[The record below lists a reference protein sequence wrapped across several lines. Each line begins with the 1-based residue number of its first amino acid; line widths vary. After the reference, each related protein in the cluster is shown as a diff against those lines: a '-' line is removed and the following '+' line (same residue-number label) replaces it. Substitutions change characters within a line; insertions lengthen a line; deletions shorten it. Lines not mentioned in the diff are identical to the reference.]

1 MPAILEERA
10 LSFFIVYNLSGAD
23 RADGHSTPAR
33 WLQAGALQHA
43 IALRLP
49 LEQIAQAH
57 EAVESGRVIGN
68 VVLGVADEASLA

>member
-1 MPAILEERA
+1 
-10 LSFFIVYNLSGAD
+10 
-23 RADGHSTPAR
+23 
-33 WLQAGALQHA
+33 LQHA

-57 EAVESGRVIGN
+57 EAVESGSVMGN